1 MLHSLHY
8 VNNYLSNDILNSN
21 DFLRGSVDSILL
33 GFFFPVATLFAPHN
47 GTTKCKFITDIGN
60 KIRNSLLTD
69 QTIILNEI
77 FKTKILRNDIHN
89 KVKRYLHI

>member
-1 MLHSLHY
+1 MNY
-8 VNNYLSNDILNSN
+8 NNIPLLIRYLISN

-33 GFFFPVATLFAPHN
+33 GLFLFPVATLFAPHN

-60 KIRNSLLTD
+60 KIRNSFLTD

-77 FKTKILRNDIHN
+77 LKTKTT
-89 KVKRYLHI
+89 KKRYT